1 MPNSLHPDTRL
12 GAIVLCGGKS
22 TRLGIDKTQLIF
34 QGQTFLERVVSQ
46 VQKVCHPVILVGDAD
61 FSQHQLPP
69 NVQWATDENADCGP
83 LEGIRVGLAK
93 LASQVDMAF
102 VTSCDVPLIDP
113 ELIRFLSHRISDRDA
128 VIPVSGERVFG
139 MTAVYRTKLHGMIHE
154 RIQNG
159 QLRVSELATAFP
171 SHQIHVDSLREIDPE
186 LDSMTNINSAV
197 DYFDLL
203 KRFGLELS
211 PELQNRFKNRN

>member
-1 MPNSLHPDTRL
+1 MPKTHHLENSL

-34 QGQTFLERVVSQ
+34 HGQTFLERVVSQ
-46 VQKVCHPVILVGDAD
+46 VEKVCHPVILVGDPD

-69 NVQWATDENADCGP
+69 NVQWATDENPNCGP

-93 LASQVDMAF
+93 LASQVDFAF
-102 VTSCDVPLIDP
+102 VTSCDVPLINP
-113 ELIRFLSHRISDRDA
+113 ELVRFLFHKIAEHEAVVPISEERI
-128 VIPVSGERVFG
+128 FG
-139 MTAVYRTKLHGMIHE
+139 MTAVYRTKLHQLIDQ

-159 QLRVSELATAFP
+159 QLRVSELANSFQAL
-171 SHQIHVDSLREIDPE
+171 QIPVNLLREIDPE
-186 LDSMTNINSAV
+186 LDSMTNINSAA

-211 PELQNRFKNRN
+211 PKLQDRLEEKP

>member
-1 MPNSLHPDTRL
+1 MPTTLHPENNL

-34 QGQTFLERVVSQ
+34 HGQTFLERVVSQ
-46 VQKVCHPVILVGDAD
+46 VEKVCHPVILVGDAD

-69 NVQWATDENADCGP
+69 NVQWATDENPNCGP

-93 LASQVDMAF
+93 LAPQVDFAF

-113 ELIRFLSHRISDRDA
+113 QLIRFLFHKISDHQA
-128 VIPVSGERVFG
+128 VVPVSEKRIFG
-139 MTAVYRTKLHGMIHE
+139 MTAVYRTKLHGRIDQ
-154 RIQNG
+154 RIQSG
-159 QLRVSELATAFP
+159 QLRVSELATSFP
-171 SHQIHVDSLREIDPE
+171 THQIPVNLLREIDPN

-197 DYFDLL
+197 DYFNLL

-211 PELQNRFKNRN
+211 PKLKDRLKDKN